1 MWDSLLAVRGGSLP
15 DHGTSFLALPLMTAV
30 RDVPSGSLA
39 DVKIK
44 RSSRILSSQ
53 TALSVAVRSRFP
65 DGSNSLKVAT
75 PVQSGFTVYVPEA
88 VDSVTVPFKLA
99 VTVPVRFPA
108 ASSVTRPIAT
118 LGPMSTT
125 VPLSETPYFPAAR
138 ANEHA
143 GSPATAWVAA
153 VLTTKVAAKTN
164 TTVVRTLWRCM

>member
-1 MWDSLLAVRGGSLP
+1 MWDSLLAERGGSLP
-15 DHGTSFLALPLMTAV
+15 DHGRASGALRLTSFLALPLMTAA

-44 RSSRILSSQ
+44 RSSRILSSH

-65 DGSNSLKVAT
+65 DWSNSLMLAT
-75 PVQSGFTVYVPEA
+75 PVQSGFTEYVPEA

-118 LGPMSTT
+118 LGPIPTT
-125 VPLSETPYFPAAR
+125 VPLSETP
-138 ANEHA
+138 
-143 GSPATAWVAA
+143 
-153 VLTTKVAAKTN
+153 
-164 TTVVRTLWRCM
+164 